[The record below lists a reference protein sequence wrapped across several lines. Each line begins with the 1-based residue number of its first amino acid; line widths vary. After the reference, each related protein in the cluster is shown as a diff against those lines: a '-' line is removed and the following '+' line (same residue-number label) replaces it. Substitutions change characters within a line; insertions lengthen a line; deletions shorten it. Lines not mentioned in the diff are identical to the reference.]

1 MRALVLYAIFLICDT
16 MSSMKKTVYIFGH
29 KNPDTDSVVSA
40 TAYARLKQLQGF
52 SNYKAARA
60 GHFNPQTDYIFKKF
74 NVESPKY
81 IPSLTPKVEY
91 YMEDECTVVDEN
103 KSVWAAIGE
112 MERAHLRAL
121 PVVDKDG
128 KYKSLLHY
136 SAFAQK
142 LLDILNPDNKVSIS
156 TSIALITRTMNAQ
169 PLIVH
174 NQDEI
179 FKSTILVG
187 AASDGTFTRM
197 LEEHKSENII
207 VITSDRENIYE
218 ACIERRVKLLIITS
232 GYMLNKELKEKA
244 QKNGVSVI
252 MSPYTTSGTVM
263 MIAYS
268 TPVSLMADPE
278 IQPVHPED
286 TISKIRQVLLDSP
299 IRRLPVVDADN
310 KVIGIIS
317 EHDLTNEPNIQ
328 LILVDHNELSQA
340 VEGTEHYKIQEVIDH
355 HRIGPLST
363 TYPIT
368 FINKPIG
375 STSTIITTLY
385 QEAKIPIPKD
395 IAGLLLCGIVS
406 DTLILQSTT
415 TTDIDRQ
422 TAAYLSTITDLDIQA
437 VGKEILTAGS
447 RIKGRTAAE
456 VIHQDMKEYRE
467 DKAVYTVSQIEVGN
481 LKEILDRK
489 KEFISE
495 LEIERRSNKAIFAA
509 LLVTDITQLSSI
521 LFLSADEKFRP
532 FITFPKLET
541 DIYFL
546 KDVVSRKK
554 QLIPLI
560 TEQVENYGR

>member
-1 MRALVLYAIFLICDT
+1 
-16 MSSMKKTVYIFGH
+16 MKKTVYIFGH
-29 KNPDTDSVVSA
+29 KNPDTDSIVSA

-52 SNYKAARA
+52 DNYRAARA

-74 NVESPKY
+74 KVQSPKY
-81 IPSLTPKVEY
+81 ISSLTPRVEY
-91 YMEDECTVVDEN
+91 YMEDECKVVEED
-103 KSVWAAIGE
+103 KSVWAAIAQ
-112 MERAHLRAL
+112 MDTAHLRAL
-121 PVVDKDG
+121 PVVDKEG
-128 KYKSLLHY
+128 KYKALLHY
-136 SAFAQK
+136 SAFAQQ
-142 LLDILNPDNKVSIS
+142 LLTILNPENQVSIA
-156 TSIALITRTMNAQ
+156 TSIDLIVKTMNAQ

-174 NQDEI
+174 NKDEI

-187 AASDGTFTRM
+187 AASDETFSKM
-197 LEEHKSENII
+197 LDEHKSENII
-207 VITSDRENIYE
+207 VITSDREKIYE
-218 ACIERRVKLLIITS
+218 ACIERKVKLLIITS
-232 GYMLNKELKEKA
+232 GYMLSKELKDKA

-252 MSPYTTSGTVM
+252 MSPYTTSDTVM

-268 TPVSLMADPE
+268 TPVSFMADPE
-278 IQPVHPED
+278 IKPVRPED
-286 TISKIRQVLLDSP
+286 SISKIRQVLQDSP
-299 IRRLPVVDADN
+299 IRRLPVVDANN

-317 EHDLTNEPNIQ
+317 EHDLTNEPNIEI
-328 LILVDHNELSQA
+328 ILVDHNELSQA
-340 VEGTEHYKIQEVIDH
+340 VEGIENYKIQEVIDH

-375 STSTIITTLY
+375 STSTLIATLY
-385 QEAKIPIPKD
+385 LEQKVPIPKD
-395 IAGLLLCGIVS
+395 IASLLLCGILS

-415 TTDIDRQ
+415 TTEIDKQ
-422 TAAYLSTITDLDIQA
+422 TAEYLSNITDLDIQTL
-437 VGKEILTAGS
+437 GKEILTAGS
-447 RIKGRTAAE
+447 RIKGRTASE

-467 DKAVYTVSQIEVGN
+467 EKATYTVSQIEVGN

-489 KEFISE
+489 KEFLSE

-521 LFLSADEKFRP
+521 LLMSTDENFKP
-532 FITFPKLET
+532 FVTFPSLET

-560 TEQVENYGR
+560 TEQVENFER

>member
-1 MRALVLYAIFLICDT
+1 
-16 MSSMKKTVYIFGH
+16 MKETVYIFGH
-29 KNPDTDSVVSA
+29 KNKDTDSNVSA
-40 TAYARLKQLQGF
+40 TAYARLKQLQGHE
-52 SNYKAARA
+52 NYKAARA

-74 NVESPKY
+74 KVQSPKY
-81 IPSLTPKVEY
+81 IPSLTPRVEY
-91 YMEDECTVVDEN
+91 YMEDECKVVDEN
-103 KSVWAAIGE
+103 KSVWAAIAE
-112 MERAHLRAL
+112 MDTAHLRAL

-128 KYKSLLHY
+128 KYKALLHY
-136 SAFAQK
+136 SAFAQQ
-142 LLDILNPDNKVSIS
+142 LLTILNPENQVSIA
-156 TSIALITRTMNAQ
+156 TSIDLIIKTMNAQ

-174 NQDEI
+174 NKDEI

-187 AASDGTFTRM
+187 AASDETFSKM
-197 LEEHKSENII
+197 LDEHKSENII
-207 VITSDRENIYE
+207 VITSDREKIYE
-218 ACIERRVKLLIITS
+218 ACIERKVKLLIITS
-232 GYMLNKELKEKA
+232 GYMLSKELKEQA

-252 MSPYTTSGTVM
+252 MSPYTTSDTVM

-268 TPVSLMADPE
+268 TPVSFMADPD
-278 IQPVHPED
+278 IKPVRPED
-286 TISKIRQVLLDSP
+286 TISKIRQVLQDSP
-299 IRRLPVVDADN
+299 IRRLPVVDANN

-328 LILVDHNELSQA
+328 IILVDHNELSQA
-340 VEGTEHYKIQEVIDH
+340 VEGIENYKIQEVIDH

-375 STSTIITTLY
+375 STSTLIATLY
-385 QEAKIPIPKD
+385 QEQKVPIPKD
-395 IAGLLLCGIVS
+395 IASLLLCGILS
-406 DTLILQSTT
+406 DTLMLQSTT

-422 TAAYLSTITDLDIQA
+422 TAEYLSNITDLDIQTL
-437 VGKEILTAGS
+437 GLEILTAGS
-447 RIKGRTAAE
+447 RIKGRTATE

-467 DKAVYTVSQIEVGN
+467 EKAIYTVSQIEVGN

-489 KEFISE
+489 KEFLAE
-495 LEIERRSNKAIFAA
+495 LEIERRANKAIFAA

-521 LFLSADEKFRP
+521 LLMSTDENFKQFV
-532 FITFPKLET
+532 TFPPLEN

-560 TEQVENYGR
+560 TEQVENFER

>member
-1 MRALVLYAIFLICDT
+1 
-16 MSSMKKTVYIFGH
+16 MKKTVYIFGH
-29 KNPDTDSVVSA
+29 KNPDTDSIVSA
-40 TAYARLKQLQGF
+40 TAYARLKQLQGHE
-52 SNYKAARA
+52 NYKAARA

-74 NVESPKY
+74 KVQSPKY
-81 IPSLTPKVEY
+81 IPSLTPRVEY
-91 YMEDECTVVDEN
+91 YMEDECKVVDEN
-103 KSVWAAIGE
+103 KSVWAAIAE
-112 MERAHLRAL
+112 MDTAHLRAL

-128 KYKSLLHY
+128 KYKALLHY
-136 SAFAQK
+136 SAFAQQ
-142 LLDILNPDNKVSIS
+142 LLTILNPENQVSIA
-156 TSIALITRTMNAQ
+156 TSIDLIIKTMNAQ

-174 NQDEI
+174 NKDEI

-187 AASDGTFTRM
+187 AASDETFSKM
-197 LEEHKSENII
+197 LDEHKSENII
-207 VITSDRENIYE
+207 VITSDREKIYE
-218 ACIERRVKLLIITS
+218 ACIERKVKLLIITS
-232 GYMLNKELKEKA
+232 GYILSKELKEQA

-252 MSPYTTSGTVM
+252 MSPYTTSDTVM

-268 TPVSLMADPE
+268 TPVSFMADPD
-278 IQPVHPED
+278 IKPVRPED
-286 TISKIRQVLLDSP
+286 TISKIRQVLQDSP
-299 IRRLPVVDADN
+299 IRRLPVVDANN

-328 LILVDHNELSQA
+328 IILVDHNELSQA
-340 VEGTEHYKIQEVIDH
+340 VEGIENYKIQEVIDH

-375 STSTIITTLY
+375 STSTLIATLY
-385 QEAKIPIPKD
+385 QEQKVPIPKD
-395 IAGLLLCGIVS
+395 IASLLLCGILS
-406 DTLILQSTT
+406 DTLMLQSTT

-422 TAAYLSTITDLDIQA
+422 TAEYLSNITDLDIHTL
-437 VGKEILTAGS
+437 GLEILTAGS
-447 RIKGRTAAE
+447 RIKGRTATE

-467 DKAVYTVSQIEVGN
+467 EKAIYTVSQIEVGN

-489 KEFISE
+489 KEFLAE
-495 LEIERRSNKAIFAA
+495 LEIERRANKAIFAA

-521 LFLSADEKFRP
+521 LLMSTDENFKQFV
-532 FITFPKLET
+532 TFPPLEN

-560 TEQVENYGR
+560 TEQVENFER

>member
-1 MRALVLYAIFLICDT
+1 
-16 MSSMKKTVYIFGH
+16 MKKTVYIFGH
-29 KNPDTDSVVSA
+29 KNPDTDSIVSA

-52 SNYKAARA
+52 DNYKAARA

-74 NVESPKY
+74 KVQSPKY
-81 IPSLTPKVEY
+81 ISSLTPRVEY
-91 YMEDECTVVDEN
+91 YMEDECKVVEED
-103 KSVWAAIGE
+103 KSVWAAIAQ
-112 MERAHLRAL
+112 MDTAHLRAL
-121 PVVDKDG
+121 PVVDKEG
-128 KYKSLLHY
+128 KYKALLHY
-136 SAFAQK
+136 SAFAQQ
-142 LLDILNPDNKVSIS
+142 LLTILNPENQVSIA
-156 TSIALITRTMNAQ
+156 TSIDLIVKTMNAQ

-174 NQDEI
+174 NKDEI

-187 AASDGTFTRM
+187 AASDETFSKM
-197 LEEHKSENII
+197 LDEHKSENII
-207 VITSDRENIYE
+207 VITSDREKIYE
-218 ACIERRVKLLIITS
+218 ACIERKVKLLIITS
-232 GYMLNKELKEKA
+232 GYMLSKELKEKA

-252 MSPYTTSGTVM
+252 MSPYTTSDTVM

-268 TPVSLMADPE
+268 TPVSFMADPE
-278 IQPVHPED
+278 IKPVHPED
-286 TISKIRQVLLDSP
+286 SISKIRQILQDSP
-299 IRRLPVVDADN
+299 IRRLPVVDANN

-317 EHDLTNEPNIQ
+317 EHDLTNEPNIEI
-328 LILVDHNELSQA
+328 ILVDHNELSQA
-340 VEGTEHYKIQEVIDH
+340 VEGIENYKIQEVIDH

-375 STSTIITTLY
+375 STSTLIATLY
-385 QEAKIPIPKD
+385 LEQKVPIPKD
-395 IAGLLLCGIVS
+395 IASLLLCGILS

-415 TTDIDRQ
+415 TTEIDKQ
-422 TAAYLSTITDLDIQA
+422 TAEYLSNITDLDIQTL
-437 VGKEILTAGS
+437 GKEILTAGS
-447 RIKGRTAAE
+447 RIKGRTASE

-467 DKAVYTVSQIEVGN
+467 EKATYTVSQIEVGN

-489 KEFISE
+489 KEFLSE

-521 LFLSADEKFRP
+521 LLMSTDENFKP
-532 FITFPKLET
+532 FVTFPPLET

-560 TEQVENYGR
+560 TEQVENFER

>member
-1 MRALVLYAIFLICDT
+1 
-16 MSSMKKTVYIFGH
+16 MKKTVYIFGH
-29 KNPDTDSVVSA
+29 KNPDTDSIVSA

-52 SNYKAARA
+52 DNYKAARA

-74 NVESPKY
+74 KVQSPKY
-81 IPSLTPKVEY
+81 ISSLTPRVEY
-91 YMEDECTVVDEN
+91 YMEDECKVVEED
-103 KSVWAAIGE
+103 KSVWAAIAQ
-112 MERAHLRAL
+112 MDTAHLRAL
-121 PVVDKDG
+121 PVVDKEG
-128 KYKSLLHY
+128 KYKALLHY
-136 SAFAQK
+136 SAFAQQ
-142 LLDILNPDNKVSIS
+142 LLTILNPENQVSIA
-156 TSIALITRTMNAQ
+156 TSIDLIVKTMNAQ

-174 NQDEI
+174 NKDEI

-187 AASDGTFTRM
+187 AASDETFSKM
-197 LEEHKSENII
+197 LDEHKSENII
-207 VITSDRENIYE
+207 VITSDREKIYE
-218 ACIERRVKLLIITS
+218 ACIERKVKLLIITS
-232 GYMLNKELKEKA
+232 GYMLSKELKEKA

-252 MSPYTTSGTVM
+252 MSPYTTSDTVM

-268 TPVSLMADPE
+268 TPVSFMADPE
-278 IQPVHPED
+278 IKPVRPED
-286 TISKIRQVLLDSP
+286 SISKIRQVLQDSP
-299 IRRLPVVDADN
+299 IRRLPVVDANN

-317 EHDLTNEPNIQ
+317 EHDLTNEPNIEI
-328 LILVDHNELSQA
+328 ILVDHNELSQA
-340 VEGTEHYKIQEVIDH
+340 VEGIENYKIQEVIDH

-375 STSTIITTLY
+375 STSTLIATLY
-385 QEAKIPIPKD
+385 LEQKVPIPKD
-395 IAGLLLCGIVS
+395 IASLLLCGILS

-415 TTDIDRQ
+415 TTEIDKQ
-422 TAAYLSTITDLDIQA
+422 TAEYLSNITDLDIQTL
-437 VGKEILTAGS
+437 GKEILTAGS
-447 RIKGRTAAE
+447 RIKGRTASE

-467 DKAVYTVSQIEVGN
+467 EKATYTVSQIEVGN

-489 KEFISE
+489 KEFLSE

-521 LFLSADEKFRP
+521 LLMSTDENFKP
-532 FITFPKLET
+532 FVTFPPLET

-560 TEQVENYGR
+560 TEQVENFER

>member
-1 MRALVLYAIFLICDT
+1 
-16 MSSMKKTVYIFGH
+16 MKKTVYIFGH
-29 KNPDTDSVVSA
+29 KNPDTDSIVSA
-40 TAYARLKQLQGF
+40 TAYARLKQLQGHE
-52 SNYKAARA
+52 NYKAARA

-74 NVESPKY
+74 KVQSPKY
-81 IPSLTPKVEY
+81 IPSLTPRVEY
-91 YMEDECTVVDEN
+91 YMEDECKVVDEN
-103 KSVWAAIGE
+103 KSVWAAIAE
-112 MERAHLRAL
+112 MDTAHLRAL

-128 KYKSLLHY
+128 KYKALLHY
-136 SAFAQK
+136 SAFAQQ
-142 LLDILNPDNKVSIS
+142 LLSILNPENQVSIA
-156 TSIALITRTMNAQ
+156 TSIDLIIKTMNAQ

-174 NQDEI
+174 NKDEI

-187 AASDGTFTRM
+187 AASDKTFSKM
-197 LEEHKSENII
+197 LDEHKSENII
-207 VITSDRENIYE
+207 VITSDREKIYE
-218 ACIERRVKLLIITS
+218 ACIERKVKLLIITS
-232 GYMLNKELKEKA
+232 GYMLSKELKEKA

-252 MSPYTTSGTVM
+252 MSPYTTSDTVM

-268 TPVSLMADPE
+268 TPVSFMADPD
-278 IQPVHPED
+278 IKPVRPED
-286 TISKIRQVLLDSP
+286 TISKIRQVLQDSP
-299 IRRLPVVDADN
+299 IRRLPVVDANN

-328 LILVDHNELSQA
+328 IILVDHNELSQA
-340 VEGTEHYKIQEVIDH
+340 VEGIENYKIQEVIDH

-375 STSTIITTLY
+375 STSTLIATLY
-385 QEAKIPIPKD
+385 QEQKVPIPKD
-395 IAGLLLCGIVS
+395 IASLLLCGILS
-406 DTLILQSTT
+406 DTLMLQSTT

-422 TAAYLSTITDLDIQA
+422 TAEYLSNITDLDIQTL
-437 VGKEILTAGS
+437 GLEILTAGS
-447 RIKGRTAAE
+447 RIKGRTATE

-467 DKAVYTVSQIEVGN
+467 EKAIYTVSQIEVGN

-489 KEFISE
+489 KEFLSE
-495 LEIERRSNKAIFAA
+495 LEIERRANKAIFAA

-521 LFLSADEKFRP
+521 LLMSTDENFKQFV
-532 FITFPKLET
+532 TFPPLEN

-560 TEQVENYGR
+560 TEQVENFER

>member
-467 DKAVYTVSQIEVGN
+467 DKVVYTVSQIEVGN

-495 LEIERRSNKAIFAA
+495 LEIERRGNKAIFAA

>member
-1 MRALVLYAIFLICDT
+1 
-16 MSSMKKTVYIFGH
+16 MKKTVYIFGH
-29 KNPDTDSVVSA
+29 KNPDTDSIVSA
-40 TAYARLKQLQGF
+40 TAYARLKQLQGHE
-52 SNYKAARA
+52 NYKAARA

-74 NVESPKY
+74 KVQSPKY
-81 IPSLTPKVEY
+81 IPSLTPRVEY
-91 YMEDECTVVDEN
+91 YMEDECKVVDEN
-103 KSVWAAIGE
+103 KSVWAAIAE
-112 MERAHLRAL
+112 MDTAHLRAL

-128 KYKSLLHY
+128 KYKALLHY
-136 SAFAQK
+136 SAFAQQ
-142 LLDILNPDNKVSIS
+142 LLTILNPENQVSIA
-156 TSIALITRTMNAQ
+156 TSIDLIIKTMNAQ

-174 NQDEI
+174 NKDEI

-187 AASDGTFTRM
+187 AASDETFSKM
-197 LEEHKSENII
+197 LDEHKSENII
-207 VITSDRENIYE
+207 VITSDREKIYE
-218 ACIERRVKLLIITS
+218 ACIERKVKLLIITS
-232 GYMLNKELKEKA
+232 GYILSKELKEKA

-252 MSPYTTSGTVM
+252 MSPYTTSDTVM

-268 TPVSLMADPE
+268 TPVSFMADPD
-278 IQPVHPED
+278 IKPVRPED
-286 TISKIRQVLLDSP
+286 TISKIRQVLQDSP
-299 IRRLPVVDADN
+299 IRRLPVVDANN

-328 LILVDHNELSQA
+328 IILVDHNELSQA
-340 VEGTEHYKIQEVIDH
+340 VEGIENYKIQEVIDH

-375 STSTIITTLY
+375 STSTLIATLY
-385 QEAKIPIPKD
+385 QEQKVPIPKD
-395 IAGLLLCGIVS
+395 IASLLLCGILS
-406 DTLILQSTT
+406 DTLMLQSTT

-422 TAAYLSTITDLDIQA
+422 TAEYLSNITDLDIQT
-437 VGKEILTAGS
+437 VGLEILTAGS
-447 RIKGRTAAE
+447 RITGRTATE

-467 DKAVYTVSQIEVGN
+467 EKAIYTVSQIEVGN

-489 KEFISE
+489 KEFLAE
-495 LEIERRSNKAIFAA
+495 LEIERRANKAIFAA

-521 LFLSADEKFRP
+521 LLMSTDENFKQFV
-532 FITFPKLET
+532 TFPPLEN

-560 TEQVENYGR
+560 TEQVENFER

>member
-456 VIHQDMKEYRE
+456 VIHQDMKEYHE

-495 LEIERRSNKAIFAA
+495 LEIERRGNKAIFAA

>member
-1 MRALVLYAIFLICDT
+1 
-16 MSSMKKTVYIFGH
+16 MKKTVYIFGH
-29 KNPDTDSVVSA
+29 KNPDTDSIVSA
-40 TAYARLKQLQGF
+40 TAYARLKQLQGHE
-52 SNYKAARA
+52 NYKAARA

-74 NVESPKY
+74 KVQSPKY
-81 IPSLTPKVEY
+81 IPSLTPRVEY
-91 YMEDECTVVDEN
+91 YMEDECKVVDEN
-103 KSVWAAIGE
+103 KSVWAAIAE
-112 MERAHLRAL
+112 MDTAHLRAL

-128 KYKSLLHY
+128 KYKALLHY
-136 SAFAQK
+136 SAFAQQ
-142 LLDILNPDNKVSIS
+142 LLSILNPENQVSIA
-156 TSIALITRTMNAQ
+156 TSIDLIIKTMNAQ

-174 NQDEI
+174 NKDEI

-187 AASDGTFTRM
+187 AASDKTFSKM
-197 LEEHKSENII
+197 LDEHKSENII
-207 VITSDRENIYE
+207 VITSDREKIYE
-218 ACIERRVKLLIITS
+218 ACIERKVKLLIITS
-232 GYMLNKELKEKA
+232 GYMLSKELKEKA

-252 MSPYTTSGTVM
+252 MSPYTTSDTVM

-268 TPVSLMADPE
+268 TPVSFMADPD
-278 IQPVHPED
+278 IKPVRPED
-286 TISKIRQVLLDSP
+286 TISKIRQVLQDSP
-299 IRRLPVVDADN
+299 IRRLPVVDANN

-328 LILVDHNELSQA
+328 IILVDHNELSQA
-340 VEGTEHYKIQEVIDH
+340 VEGIENYKIQEVIDH

-375 STSTIITTLY
+375 STSTLIATLY
-385 QEAKIPIPKD
+385 QEQKVPIPKD
-395 IAGLLLCGIVS
+395 IASLLLCGILS
-406 DTLILQSTT
+406 DTLMLQSTT

-422 TAAYLSTITDLDIQA
+422 TAEYLSNITDLDIQTL
-437 VGKEILTAGS
+437 GLEILTAGS
-447 RIKGRTAAE
+447 RIKGRTATE

-467 DKAVYTVSQIEVGN
+467 EKAIYTVSQIEVGN

-489 KEFISE
+489 KEFLAE
-495 LEIERRSNKAIFAA
+495 LEIERRANKAIFAA

-521 LFLSADEKFRP
+521 LLMSTDENFKQFV
-532 FITFPKLET
+532 TFPPLET

-560 TEQVENYGR
+560 TEQVENFER

>member
-1 MRALVLYAIFLICDT
+1 
-16 MSSMKKTVYIFGH
+16 MKKTVYIFGH
-29 KNPDTDSVVSA
+29 KNPDTDSIVSA
-40 TAYARLKQLQGF
+40 TAYARLKQLQGHE
-52 SNYKAARA
+52 NYKAARA

-74 NVESPKY
+74 KVQSPKY
-81 IPSLTPKVEY
+81 IPSLTPRVEY
-91 YMEDECTVVDEN
+91 YMEDECKVVDEN
-103 KSVWAAIGE
+103 KSVWVAIAE
-112 MERAHLRAL
+112 MDTAHLRAL

-128 KYKSLLHY
+128 KYKALLHY
-136 SAFAQK
+136 SAFAQQ
-142 LLDILNPDNKVSIS
+142 LLTILNPENQVSIA
-156 TSIALITRTMNAQ
+156 TSIDLIIKTMNAQ

-174 NQDEI
+174 NKDEI

-187 AASDGTFTRM
+187 AASDETFSKM
-197 LEEHKSENII
+197 LDEHKSENII
-207 VITSDRENIYE
+207 VITSDREKIYE
-218 ACIERRVKLLIITS
+218 ACIERKVKLLIITS
-232 GYMLNKELKEKA
+232 GYMLSKELKEQA

-252 MSPYTTSGTVM
+252 MSPYTTSDTVM

-268 TPVSLMADPE
+268 TPVSFMADPD
-278 IQPVHPED
+278 IKPVRPED
-286 TISKIRQVLLDSP
+286 TISKIRQVLQDSP
-299 IRRLPVVDADN
+299 IRRLPVVDANN

-328 LILVDHNELSQA
+328 IILVDHNELSQA
-340 VEGTEHYKIQEVIDH
+340 VEGIENYKIQEVIDH

-375 STSTIITTLY
+375 STSTLIATLY
-385 QEAKIPIPKD
+385 QEQKVPIPKD
-395 IAGLLLCGIVS
+395 IASLLLCGILS
-406 DTLILQSTT
+406 DTLMLQSTT

-422 TAAYLSTITDLDIQA
+422 TAEYLSNITDLDIQTL
-437 VGKEILTAGS
+437 GLEILTAGS
-447 RIKGRTAAE
+447 RIKGRTATE

-467 DKAVYTVSQIEVGN
+467 EKAIYTVSQIEVGN

-489 KEFISE
+489 KEFLAE
-495 LEIERRSNKAIFAA
+495 LEIERRANKAIFAA

-521 LFLSADEKFRP
+521 LLMSTDENFKQFV
-532 FITFPKLET
+532 TFPPLEN

-560 TEQVENYGR
+560 TEQVENFER

>member
-1 MRALVLYAIFLICDT
+1 
-16 MSSMKKTVYIFGH
+16 MKKTVYIFGH
-29 KNPDTDSVVSA
+29 KNPDTDSIVSA

-52 SNYKAARA
+52 DNYKAARA

-74 NVESPKY
+74 KVQSPKY
-81 IPSLTPKVEY
+81 ISSLTPRVEY
-91 YMEDECTVVDEN
+91 YMEDECKVVEED
-103 KSVWAAIGE
+103 KSVWAAIAQ
-112 MERAHLRAL
+112 MDTAHLRAL
-121 PVVDKDG
+121 PVVNKEG
-128 KYKSLLHY
+128 KYKALLHY
-136 SAFAQK
+136 SAFAQQ
-142 LLDILNPDNKVSIS
+142 LLTILNPENQVSIA
-156 TSIALITRTMNAQ
+156 TSIDLIVKTMNAQ

-174 NQDEI
+174 NKDEI

-187 AASDGTFTRM
+187 AASDETFSKM
-197 LEEHKSENII
+197 LDEHKSENII
-207 VITSDRENIYE
+207 VITSDREKIYE
-218 ACIERRVKLLIITS
+218 ACIERKVKLLIITS
-232 GYMLNKELKEKA
+232 GYMLSKELKDKA

-252 MSPYTTSGTVM
+252 MSPYTTSDTVM

-268 TPVSLMADPE
+268 TPVSFMADPE
-278 IQPVHPED
+278 IKPVRPED
-286 TISKIRQVLLDSP
+286 SISKIRQVLQDSP
-299 IRRLPVVDADN
+299 IRRLPVVDANN

-317 EHDLTNEPNIQ
+317 EHDLTNEPNIEI
-328 LILVDHNELSQA
+328 ILVDHNELSQA
-340 VEGTEHYKIQEVIDH
+340 VEGIENYKIQEVIDH

-375 STSTIITTLY
+375 STSTLIATLY
-385 QEAKIPIPKD
+385 LEQKVPIPKD
-395 IAGLLLCGIVS
+395 IASLLLCGILS

-415 TTDIDRQ
+415 TTEIDKQ
-422 TAAYLSTITDLDIQA
+422 TAEYLSNITDLDIQTL
-437 VGKEILTAGS
+437 GKEILTAGS
-447 RIKGRTAAE
+447 RIKGRTASE

-467 DKAVYTVSQIEVGN
+467 EKATYTVSQIEVGN

-489 KEFISE
+489 KEFLSE

-521 LFLSADEKFRP
+521 LLMSTDENFKP
-532 FITFPKLET
+532 FVTFPPLET

-560 TEQVENYGR
+560 TEQVENFER

>member
-1 MRALVLYAIFLICDT
+1 
-16 MSSMKKTVYIFGH
+16 MKKTVYIFGH
-29 KNPDTDSVVSA
+29 KNPDTDSIVSA
-40 TAYARLKQLQGF
+40 TAYARLKQLQGHE
-52 SNYKAARA
+52 NYKAARA

-74 NVESPKY
+74 KVQSPKY
-81 IPSLTPKVEY
+81 IPSLTPRVEY
-91 YMEDECTVVDEN
+91 YMEDECKVVDEN
-103 KSVWAAIGE
+103 KSVWAAIAE
-112 MERAHLRAL
+112 MDTAHLRAL

-128 KYKSLLHY
+128 KYKALLHY
-136 SAFAQK
+136 SAFAQQ
-142 LLDILNPDNKVSIS
+142 LLTILNPENQVSIA
-156 TSIALITRTMNAQ
+156 TSIDLIIKTMNAQ

-174 NQDEI
+174 NKDEI

-187 AASDGTFTRM
+187 AASDKTFSKM
-197 LEEHKSENII
+197 LDEHKSENII
-207 VITSDRENIYE
+207 VITSDREKIYE
-218 ACIERRVKLLIITS
+218 ACIERKVKLLIITS
-232 GYMLNKELKEKA
+232 GYMLSKELKEKA

-252 MSPYTTSGTVM
+252 MSPYTTSDTVM

-268 TPVSLMADPE
+268 TPVSFMADPD
-278 IQPVHPED
+278 IKPVRPED
-286 TISKIRQVLLDSP
+286 TISKIRQVLQDSP
-299 IRRLPVVDADN
+299 IRRLPVVDANN

-328 LILVDHNELSQA
+328 IILVDHNELSQA
-340 VEGTEHYKIQEVIDH
+340 VEGIENYKIQEVIDH

-375 STSTIITTLY
+375 STSTLIATLY
-385 QEAKIPIPKD
+385 QEQKVPIPKD
-395 IAGLLLCGIVS
+395 IASLLLCGILS
-406 DTLILQSTT
+406 DTLMLQSTT

-422 TAAYLSTITDLDIQA
+422 TAEYLSNITDLDIQTL
-437 VGKEILTAGS
+437 GLEILTAGS
-447 RIKGRTAAE
+447 RIKGRTATE

-467 DKAVYTVSQIEVGN
+467 EKAIYTVSQIEVGN

-489 KEFISE
+489 KEFLAE
-495 LEIERRSNKAIFAA
+495 LEIERRANKAIFAA

-521 LFLSADEKFRP
+521 LLMSTDENFKQFV
-532 FITFPKLET
+532 TFPPLEN

-560 TEQVENYGR
+560 TEQVENFER